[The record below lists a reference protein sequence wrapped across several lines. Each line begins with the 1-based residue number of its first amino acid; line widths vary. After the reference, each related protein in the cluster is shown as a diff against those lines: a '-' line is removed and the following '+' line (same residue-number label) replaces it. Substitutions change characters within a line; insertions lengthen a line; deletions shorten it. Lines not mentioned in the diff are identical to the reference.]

1 MDVDVIGDEDDE
13 MYHNSAGAI
22 PQALIK
28 DALRKIHLREG
39 IFTEEDMNQL
49 ENGGYSVSES
59 DGDESNGIR
68 LGDGDIM
75 SKMSGLSAPMGGLM
89 SSPD

>member
-1 MDVDVIGDEDDE
+1 
-13 MYHNSAGAI
+13 
-22 PQALIK
+22 
-28 DALRKIHLREG
+28 
-39 IFTEEDMNQL
+39 MNQL